1 MSGALA
7 GLVFLVIGDSH
18 MSSPDYLDQTLH
30 DALTAQGATVNTY
43 GMCATNASD
52 WIAKVT
58 TPCRAERHG
67 DNKPVFGKSVTPT
80 WVLTDLMEQIHP
92 NVVVVELADTM
103 AGYDH
108 PELPRPWIYDQVH
121 QLIGRITARHAS
133 CVWVGP
139 VWGMEN
145 SGYHKTVTR
154 VREMSQYLS
163 QIVAPCAYI
172 DSTRFS
178 QPGEW
183 PTIDGQH
190 LTAVGYRKWG
200 ADIAA
205 QIVQMKSASR

>member
-1 MSGALA
+1 MNGALA
-7 GLVFLVIGDSH
+7 GLAFLVIGDSH
-18 MSSPDYLDQTLH
+18 MSSPDFLDTTLH
-30 DALTAQGATVNTY
+30 DALLAQGATVSTY
-43 GMCATNASD
+43 GMCATNAAD
-52 WIAKVT
+52 WIYKVT

-67 DNKPVFGKSVTPT
+67 DNRAVFGKTVAPT
-80 WVLTDLMEQIHP
+80 WTINELMDQVHP

-103 AGYDH
+103 AGYDN
-108 PELPRPWIYDQVH
+108 PVLPKPWIYDQVH
-121 QLIGRITARHAS
+121 QLVGRITAHHAS

-139 VWGMEN
+139 VWGKAD
-145 SGYHKTVTR
+145 SGYHKTEAR

-163 QIVAPCAYI
+163 QIVAPCVYV

-200 ADIAA
+200 ADIAQA
-205 QIVQMKSASR
+205 IVQAKGTLH